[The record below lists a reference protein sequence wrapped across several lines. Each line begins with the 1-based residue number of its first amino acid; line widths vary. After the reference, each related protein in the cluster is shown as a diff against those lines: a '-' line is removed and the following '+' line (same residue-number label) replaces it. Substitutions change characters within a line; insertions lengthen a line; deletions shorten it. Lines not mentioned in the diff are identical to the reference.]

1 MSAAQAL
8 EKRSPQEKRAI
19 LVELLREMIQQTG
32 QQTFSIDDE
41 SGKSIGLFSPAGI
54 HLHDDVFVE
63 GTPSF
68 FAELERRRQNDD
80 RLSAEEFLQQL
91 RAQAPSPKKP

>member
-1 MSAAQAL
+1 MSTTQVL
-8 EKRSPQEKRAI
+8 EKRSPQEKKAI

-41 SGKSIGLFSPAGI
+41 AGKSIGLFSPSGI

-63 GTPSF
+63 GTPEF
-68 FAELERRRQNDD
+68 FAELERRRKKND
-80 RLSAEEFLQQL
+80 LISADEALTQL
-91 RAQAPSPKKP
+91 RAMRATPNKS